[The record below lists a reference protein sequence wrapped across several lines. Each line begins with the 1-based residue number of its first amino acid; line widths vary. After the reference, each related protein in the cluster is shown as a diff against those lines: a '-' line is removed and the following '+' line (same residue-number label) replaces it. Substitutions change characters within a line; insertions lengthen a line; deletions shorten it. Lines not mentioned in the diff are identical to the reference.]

1 MESRKHTFENVHN
14 FVQSLTDK
22 PIGDK
27 LLIFPDK
34 VVHVWIS
41 RQKPRGIKSPGVAL
55 GLANAR
61 PPELTM
67 SVNAPQLP
75 GGGGWAQL
83 ELTDALREEKL
94 ADTAFVQNEDIS
106 LINNKNEGM
115 I

>member
-1 MESRKHTFENVHN
+1 MESRKHTFKNVHN
-14 FVQSLTDK
+14 FVESLTDK

-41 RQKPRGIKSPGVAL
+41 RQKLRGVKSLGVAL

-61 PPELTM
+61 PPGLTM
-67 SVNAPQLP
+67 CVNAPQLP

-83 ELTDALREEKL
+83 ELTDALGLVVFLVVE
-94 ADTAFVQNEDIS
+94 T
-106 LINNKNEGM
+106 
-115 I
+115 

>member
-1 MESRKHTFENVHN
+1 MESRKHAFENVHN

-41 RQKPRGIKSPGVAL
+41 RQKPRGVKSPGVAL

-61 PPELTM
+61 PPGLTM
-67 SVNAPQLP
+67 RVNAPQLP
-75 GGGGWAQL
+75 GGGWAQL
-83 ELTDALREEKL
+83 ELTDAL
-94 ADTAFVQNEDIS
+94 APY
-106 LINNKNEGM
+106 
-115 I
+115 

>member
-1 MESRKHTFENVHN
+1 MKSRKHTFKNLLN

-41 RQKPRGIKSPGVAL
+41 SQKPRGVKSPGVAL

-61 PPELTM
+61 PPGLKM
-67 SVNAPQLP
+67 CANAPQLP
-75 GGGGWAQL
+75 GGGGGGWGGWAQL
-83 ELTDALREEKL
+83 ELTDA
-94 ADTAFVQNEDIS
+94 
-106 LINNKNEGM
+106 
-115 I
+115 

>member
-1 MESRKHTFENVHN
+1 MKSRKHTFKNLHN

-41 RQKPRGIKSPGVAL
+41 SQKPRGVKSGGGGGGGVAL

-61 PPELTM
+61 PPGLTM
-67 SVNAPQLP
+67 CANAPQSP
-75 GGGGWAQL
+75 GEGGGVGDGRSW
-83 ELTDALREEKL
+83 
-94 ADTAFVQNEDIS
+94 N
-106 LINNKNEGM
+106 
-115 I
+115 